1 MFESISSKFQDIF
14 RSVRGVG
21 RLSEK
26 NISDS
31 LRAVRLALLEADV
44 NYRVVKRLV
53 DEVREDSLGR
63 EVLSSIKPGQQ
74 FVKCVHERL
83 VEIMTSSDSALALS
97 GSPAVVM
104 LIGLQG
110 SGKTTTAAKLALR
123 LYKQGRRPLLAA
135 ADLTRPA
142 AVDQL
147 RILGERA
154 GVEVASGEGVSPLKN
169 ALDAIEYARI
179 KGLDMVI
186 LDTSGRL
193 HIDSELMEELDELKR
208 RVRPC
213 QTLLVLD
220 AMTGQ
225 DAVNAAGEFDRRIG
239 IEGSILTKL
248 DGDARGGAA
257 ISMLAVTGKPVKF
270 AGVGEGMED
279 LAPFDPGGMA
289 SRILG
294 MGDVVG
300 LVNRAQ
306 ELFDDEESR
315 RLEKKLRKADFDL
328 EDFRRQLFRFKKL
341 GSWRA
346 LEGMLPA
353 GMPKVEGGDER
364 LRRMGAI
371 LDSMTPG
378 ERRRPEILNGSRRER
393 IARGSGTSVREVNQL
408 LKKFAASRKMM
419 TKIGKMNGKRMNT
432 QMGGANWQL

>member
-1 MFESISSKFQDIF
+1 
-14 RSVRGVG
+14 
-21 RLSEK
+21 
-26 NISDS
+26 
-31 LRAVRLALLEADV
+31 
-44 NYRVVKRLV
+44 
-53 DEVREDSLGR
+53 
-63 EVLSSIKPGQQ
+63 
-74 FVKCVHERL
+74 
-83 VEIMTSSDSALALS
+83 
-97 GSPAVVM
+97 
-104 LIGLQG
+104 
-110 SGKTTTAAKLALR
+110 
-123 LYKQGRRPLLAA
+123 
-135 ADLTRPA
+135 RPA